1 MASFSFS
8 LFNIASLT
16 AALRIMDLLSFARS
30 TATAVITHHSRQA
43 ATRRRRPSPQTLCRI
58 TTTALR
64 ILLFFTLPLTLTIL
78 LLIRAS
84 QLLRPAQKPHP
95 SAHTILLT
103 VSPTTPTPTVLSL
116 ARALHAAGHTVILAR
131 TGPHPLL
138 PTPARFS
145 ASIARRIRLASR
157 PHDDDVD
164 AAALYEHEILGAIL
178 RFRPA
183 LWIPCEAFGSSPS
196 AFDAA
201 GALRDDLQRGTGALR
216 LRCGVVAPGGVVA
229 GCVGDRAAFGEVVA
243 GLRCGVG
250 VAGAG
255 AVVVRRRGEV
265 HAVVHAGRRE
275 GKRVWAVEREGRAVL
290 LDGGQLNEV
299 YERVARL
306 DVSEERPWAMREVVE
321 GEGYTAHVVVVSGG
335 LRAFAVASA
344 EAGGRRFLEATA
356 PLHGSVLSFVEA
368 FVAALPDDTCAPLA
382 IDFTVQT
389 RATETGT
396 TSRIHP
402 TRCSWDV
409 LPISIPP
416 FSTAMAEL
424 VEASYQALSS
434 TPPPSSPPTNHSNG
448 APPSPKDVHTPP
460 SSPTLKPVNR
470 FTTSSAALLPTPPSS
485 PSRSRCSGSPRPSL
499 RQHIPQDSPTVP
511 REHTDSKHA
520 STPAD
525 ALLPQSLIGV
535 HSLPRTVLAYVLL
548 PLLALLPWPS
558 RKVLVDVVQGWAVLA
573 ERMVLPGAWVE
584 EVWERGDAGPWVW
597 EWGVLKVG
605 RG

>member
-43 ATRRRRPSPQTLCRI
+43 ATRRRRRPSPQTLSR
-58 TTTALR
+58 TTTAALR
-64 ILLFFTLPLTLTIL
+64 ILLFFTLPLALTIL

-95 SAHTILLT
+95 SGHTILLT
-103 VSPTTPTPTVLSL
+103 ASPTTPTPTVLSL
-116 ARALHAAGHTVILAR
+116 ARALHAAGHAVILAR
-131 TGPHPLL
+131 TGPLPLL

-145 ASIARRIRLASR
+145 ASIARHIRLASR
-157 PHDDDVD
+157 PHGDDVD

-178 RFRPA
+178 RCRPA
-183 LWIPCEAFGSSPS
+183 LWIPCEAFGSAPS

-201 GALRDDLQRGTGALR
+201 DALREDLQRGTGALR

-243 GLRCGVG
+243 GLRCGVA
-250 VAGAG
+250 VAG

-275 GKRVWAVEREGRAVL
+275 GKRVWVVEREGRAVL
-290 LDGGQLNEV
+290 LDGGELNEV

-448 APPSPKDVHTPP
+448 APLSPKDIHTPP
-460 SSPTLKPVNR
+460 SSPALKPVNR
-470 FTTSSAALLPTPPSS
+470 FITSSAALLPTPPSS

-499 RQHIPQDSPTVP
+499 RQHIPQDPSTAPQ
-511 REHTDSKHA
+511 EHADSKHA

-535 HSLPRTVLAYVLL
+535 HSLPHTVFAYVLL

-558 RKVLVDVVQGWAVLA
+558 RKGLVDVVQGWAVLA